1 MVIEVDVTF
10 REYELLKYLL
20 EHKDRV
26 CSREELLNNV
36 WGYDFEGND
45 RVVDNH
51 IKKVR
56 KKLGAEGGLIKTIMK
71 KGYILEEK

>member
-36 WGYDFEGND
+36 WG
-45 RVVDNH
+45 V
-51 IKKVR
+51 
-56 KKLGAEGGLIKTIMK
+56 
-71 KGYILEEK
+71 